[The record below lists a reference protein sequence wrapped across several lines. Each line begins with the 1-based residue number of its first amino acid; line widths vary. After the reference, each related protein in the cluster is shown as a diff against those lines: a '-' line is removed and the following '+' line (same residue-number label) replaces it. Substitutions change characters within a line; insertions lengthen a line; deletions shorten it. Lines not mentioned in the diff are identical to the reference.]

1 MDYNLWKRQN
11 FIKKRKVFQM
21 QIPVKQL
28 SADLAVVGGGMAG
41 ICAAIAAARNGLSV
55 ILVQDRPMLGGNASS
70 EIRMWVCGAHGKDN
84 KESGILEEIMLEN
97 YYYNPT
103 LRYTIWDD
111 VLYTFIKREKNI
123 TLLLNTTVE
132 GVKTEGNKIS
142 SVSAWNLHSYTR
154 YEISAKFF
162 SDCSGDS
169 ILRLSGAEYRTGRE
183 ASSEFGETHAPEKED
198 KKTMGN
204 SILVQLRKTDAP
216 HRPFIAP
223 EWAYHYTEETI
234 PRKESMFNMRTN
246 NFWWM
251 EFGGIKDTV
260 ADADEIRDELLKIA
274 YGCWEYIKNHPDG
287 RAAEWELDW
296 IGSLPGKRE
305 NVRYVG
311 DHILIQPE
319 IEAEG
324 RFPDVVCHGGW
335 SMDNHHPEAFYYPG
349 PPTIFHPAPSPFG
362 IPYRS
367 LYSKNIG
374 NLFFAGRNIS
384 CSHMGMSSTR
394 VMATCAT
401 MGQAVGTAAAL
412 AVRHNTD
419 PRGVYEQ
426 YITELRDTLMEQDQY
441 LPFATRKVSELSRNA
456 KVSDENLRNGIDR
469 SIGETDNGATVK
481 LGDSCRYE
489 FGKPEKVSS
498 VRVIFDSNFADSK
511 RMRNIEGV
519 PEDDIRRIPGT
530 IARDFTV
537 EVFRYGEWQKV
548 LEIKENRKRYLRLNF
563 TPVDAEAV
571 RLVPQTSWDEKAD
584 SVHLFAFEV
593 E

>member
-1 MDYNLWKRQN
+1 
-11 FIKKRKVFQM
+11 M
-21 QIPVKQL
+21 QIPVKKL
-28 SADLAVVGGGMAG
+28 SADLAVVGGGMSG
-41 ICAAIAAARNGLSV
+41 VCAALAAARNGLSV

-70 EIRMWVCGAHGKDN
+70 EMRMWICGAHGKDN
-84 KESGILEEIMLEN
+84 KEGGILEEILLEN

-132 GVKTEGNKIS
+132 GVKTEGSRIV

-183 ASSEFGETHAPEKED
+183 ASSEFGESHAPEKED

-204 SILVQLRKTDAP
+204 SILVQLRKTDRP
-216 HRPFIAP
+216 HQPFIAP
-223 EWAYHYTEETI
+223 EWAHHYTEETI
-234 PRKESMFNMRTN
+234 PRKEAMFNMKTN

-251 EFGGIKDTV
+251 EFGGIKDTI

-287 RAAEWELDW
+287 RAKEWELDW

-311 DHILIQPE
+311 DHILTQPE

-367 LYSKNIG
+367 LYSKNIE

-412 AVRHNTD
+412 AVKHGTT
-419 PRGVYEQ
+419 PRGIYEHH
-426 YITELRDTLMEQDQY
+426 IEELRDTLMEQDQF
-441 LPFATRKVSELSRNA
+441 LPFATRRISELSRNA

-469 SIGETDNGATVK
+469 SIGDNDNGSFVK
-481 LGDSCRYE
+481 LGDSCWYE
-489 FGKPEKVSS
+489 FGKPETVSS
-498 VRVIFDSNFADSK
+498 VRIIFDSDFADTK
-511 RMRNIEGV
+511 RMRNLEGV
-519 PEDDIRRIPGT
+519 PEDDIRHVPGT
-530 IARDFTV
+530 IARDFV
-537 EVFRYGEWQKV
+537 IEVFRYGEWQKV
-548 LEIKENRKRYLRLNF
+548 LEVNENRKRYLRLNF
-563 TPVDAEAV
+563 KPLSDVEAI
-571 RLVPQTSWDEKAD
+571 RLVPKTSWNEKAD

>member
-1 MDYNLWKRQN
+1 
-11 FIKKRKVFQM
+11 M
-21 QIPVKQL
+21 QIPVKQY

-55 ILVQDRPMLGGNASS
+55 VLVQDRPMLGGNASS
-70 EIRMWVCGAHGKDN
+70 EIRMWICGAHGKDN

-111 VLYTFIKREKNI
+111 VLYTFIQREKNI

-132 GVKTEGNKIS
+132 GVKTEGSRIVS
-142 SVSAWNLHSYTR
+142 ISAWNLHSYTR
-154 YEISAKFF
+154 CEISAKLFA
-162 SDCSGDS
+162 DCSGDS
-169 ILRLSGAEYRTGRE
+169 ILRLSGAEYRFGRE
-183 ASSEFGETHAPEKED
+183 SSSEFGESHAPD
-198 KKTMGN
+198 HPDRKTMGN
-204 SILVQLRKTDAP
+204 SILVQLRKSSAP
-216 HRPFIAP
+216 HRPFRAP

-234 PRKESMFNMRTN
+234 PRKEAMFNMKTN

-251 EFGGIKDTV
+251 EFGGVKDTI

-287 RAAEWELDW
+287 RAREWELDW

-305 NVRYVG
+305 SARYVG
-311 DHILIQPE
+311 DHILTQPE

-324 RFPDVVCHGGW
+324 RFPDLVCYGGW

-367 LYSKNIG
+367 LYSKNIE
-374 NLFFAGRNIS
+374 NLLFAGRNIS

-412 AVRHNTD
+412 AVKHGTS
-419 PRGVYEQ
+419 PRGIYLHHLE
-426 YITELRDTLMEQDQY
+426 ELRDTLMEQDQY
-441 LPFATRKVSELSRNA
+441 LPFTTRKIPELSRRA

-469 SIGETDNGATVK
+469 SIGETDNGSYVE
-481 LGDSCRYE
+481 LGDSCWYE
-489 FGKPEKVSS
+489 FEKPERISS
-498 VRVIFDSNFADSK
+498 VRIIFDSDFSDTK

-519 PEDDIRRIPGT
+519 PEDDIRHVPGT
-530 IARDFTV
+530 IARDFSI
-537 EVFRYGEWQKV
+537 EVFRCGEWQKV
-548 LEIKENRKRYLRLNF
+548 LDIKENRKRYLRLNF
-563 TPVDAEAV
+563 APIADAEAV
-571 RLVPQTSWDEKAD
+571 RLVPGTSWDEKATR
-584 SVHLFAFEV
+584 VHLFAFEV